1 MKKIKSVVLAI
12 MMVVVLTLPV
22 MAGEIP
28 VNTTQTNSPRIELV
42 DTKAPKTVKAK
53 AVSSS
58 QIKIGWSKVVGADY
72 YLVYH
77 CYDKDGAFTLLTNS
91 DGTNDFAWNGDYS
104 ANAYGIQPSTTMYFM
119 VCSVK
124 DGYMSS
130 FTKKVKA
137 TTLKPSKSDQIAAMR
152 AQEIVA
158 PVGSTL
164 TINARISNLIIEL
177 QIHKLKY
184 ESNATFKRIVQGMI
198 MQGPGL
204 GLKAKQYNS
213 IATQVLHGSLKD
225 DVAIA
230 QLQALSL
237 VP

>member
-1 MKKIKSVVLAI
+1 M
-12 MMVVVLTLPV
+12 MMVVVLALPV
-22 MAGEIP
+22 MAGEVP
-28 VNTTQTNSPRIELV
+28 VNTTQTNSPQIELV

-77 CYDKDGAFTLLTNS
+77 CYEEDGASILLVNT
-91 DGTNDFAWNGDYS
+91 DGTNKFAWNGDYS
-104 ANAYGIQPSTTMYFM
+104 ANVYGIQPSTTVYFM
-119 VCSVK
+119 VCAVK
-124 DGYMSS
+124 NGYMSP
-130 FTKKVKA
+130 FTKVVKA
-137 TTLKPSKSDQIAAMR
+137 TTLRPSKSDQIAAMR

-184 ESNATFKRIVQGMI
+184 ESNTTFKRIVQGMI
-198 MQGPGL
+198 IQGSNL
-204 GLKAKQYNS
+204 TLKAKQYNS
-213 IATQVLHGSLKD
+213 IATQVMRGSMKD
-225 DVAIA
+225 DKAIE

-237 VP
+237 TR